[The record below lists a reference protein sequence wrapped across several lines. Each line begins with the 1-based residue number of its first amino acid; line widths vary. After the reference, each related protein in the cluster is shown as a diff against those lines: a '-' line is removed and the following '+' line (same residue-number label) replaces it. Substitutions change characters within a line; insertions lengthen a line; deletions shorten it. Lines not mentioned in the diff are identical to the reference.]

1 MKKNGKEN
9 GTRRPQMRQSRSI
22 EVQIGRFLG
31 IEFCPHAIDRMNER
45 SISESDVIDAIR
57 NPMKRKC
64 RVWHPGR
71 KCVRKRRAD
80 GLTFRVV
87 YKELTNHILVI
98 SVIPED

>member
-1 MKKNGKEN
+1 MERDAPKCDS
-9 GTRRPQMRQSRSI
+9 PRSI

-31 IEFCPHAIDRMNER
+31 IEFCPHAIDRLNER

-71 KCVRKRRAD
+71 KCGAEASCRWID
-80 GLTFRVV
+80 FQGS

-98 SVIPED
+98 H